1 MTAPA
6 AARTFPRPQP
16 RGLSSVQC
24 PRCPQCPQ
32 HGGGEDGGARRW
44 RGHADTKKLPV
55 CCSSVLGLVI
65 TAPSVRCPAG
75 QGQGQACSLLS
86 VTVDSLI
93 LRILRTRR
101 LGEAFSQKSIFSS
114 DSSEDAALAATH
126 RHKQMKISP
135 IKLKVS
141 DLVFYCNILW
151 YFHQWVWGESDVI
164 MLYRRHNIKLS
175 TSSPHLQSPPKY
187 LISRHAVWGQAT
199 PRISSPLFAKNI
211 CENVL
216 N

>member
-24 PRCPQCPQ
+24 PRCPRCPQ
-32 HGGGEDGGARRW
+32 HGRGEDGGARRW

-126 RHKQMKISP
+126 RHKQMQIST
-135 IKLKVS
+135 KVKS
-141 DLVFYCNILW
+141 IWSCFLLQYIVIFPPVSVRWEWCYNVISASQYWAVHIL
-151 YFHQWVWGESDVI
+151 
-164 MLYRRHNIKLS
+164 
-175 TSSPHLQSPPKY
+175 TSPPVSTKIFD
-187 LISRHAVWGQAT
+187 ISARCVGPGHA
-199 PRISSPLFAKNI
+199 SH
-211 CENVL
+211 
-216 N
+216 